1 MAAVNA
7 IPVRAQDGELLEE
20 LIFRHYGRQ
29 NDTLVK
35 LVREDLR
42 NHHLLRPGVSI
53 VLNMSIEVWCPDAPL
68 NEAQRVRPHS
78 DNMWD

>member
-7 IPVRAQDGELLEE
+7 VPVRAQDGELLEE

-29 NDTLVK
+29 NEELVK
-35 LVREDLR
+35 LVRGDLR
-42 NHHLLRPGVSI
+42 NRDLIRPGTPI
-53 VLNMSIEVWCPDAPL
+53 VLDMSIEVWCPDAPL
-68 NEAQRVRPHS
+68 SEAQRVRPHS